1 MYDTKKSKLQ
11 KIINNTK
18 EQIQEDNTIRCTG
31 HNNVM
36 TDCNQSV
43 SASSIALRELILYS
57 NLDENIKNNIQTL
70 LQDYGMMFEAE
81 YERLFENIPTI
92 KALLNED
99 IVNQIEALDCFLVKI
114 PSNNFLFN
122 EIDIMEKVI
131 DKILLKYYRPYSIDK
146 DEYDEIVYNHTS
158 ENDICDILKHHYRCL
173 HNPNLKWN
181 QIENNKKY
189 QYQFNLTYKDIK
201 TIVLWARDS
210 GGNLD
215 CFGFCHDGTTMNCVI
230 AYIGEK
236 LGIEYDYHYNF
247 INIDQAQQDE
257 IDIICDEVYSIVCEY
272 MEEFRCSIY

>member
-1 MYDTKKSKLQ
+1 MYDFEKRKLQ
-11 KIINNTK
+11 KIVQDTK

-31 HNNVM
+31 HNNIM
-36 TDCNQSV
+36 TDCNQNV

-57 NLDENIKNNIQTL
+57 NLDKDIKNNIQTL

-81 YERLFENIPTI
+81 YERLFENISTI
-92 KALLNED
+92 KALLDED
-99 IVNQIEALDCFLVKI
+99 IANQIEAMEK
-114 PSNNFLFN
+114 NNFLFN

-131 DKILLKYYRPYSIDK
+131 DKILLKYYHPYSINK
-146 DEYDEIVYNHTS
+146 DEYDEIVYNHTI
-158 ENDICDILKHHYRCL
+158 ENDICDILKHHYKCL

-215 CFGFCHDGTTMNCVI
+215 CFGFCHDGTTMNCVV

-236 LGIEYDYHYNF
+236 LGIEHNYSYNF
-247 INIDQAQQDE
+247 INLDQAQQDE
-257 IDIICDEVYSIVCEY
+257 IGIICDEVYDIVCEY
-272 MEEFRCSIY
+272 MGEFRCSIY